1 MLDWGIELSFTILLH
16 EANNPGYFL
25 NLWNVVDL
33 NVSPTSPRCFLKLHV
48 AWIGLTLLVTSG
60 VNTQFPAREKICLSS
75 KCIYEE
81 YTVVIL
87 SNGQNWS
94 EGNKNQNT
102 QWWWWWDSDRD
113 LAKKNQKLKIKNQ
126 NTQWWWWWWDSDR
139 DFLAKDGEQL
149 ALEDLTLSA
158 SCSTTWQN
166 SHPYHFYYYHIFFN
180 KKKTSGQVGCLTF
193 LPQL

>member
-33 NVSPTSPRCFLKLHV
+33 TVSPTSPRCFLKLHV

-94 EGNKNQNT
+94 EGNKSYTMMMMMRLRQRLPGKGRRAARARGFNFVCFLFYNLT
-102 QWWWWWDSDRD
+102 KLASISLLLLSYFFLIKRRPVDR
-113 LAKKNQKLKIKNQ
+113 
-126 NTQWWWWWWDSDR
+126 
-139 DFLAKDGEQL
+139 
-149 ALEDLTLSA
+149 SA
-158 SCSTTWQN
+158 
-166 SHPYHFYYYHIFFN
+166 
-180 KKKTSGQVGCLTF
+180 V
-193 LPQL
+193 

>member
-33 NVSPTSPRCFLKLHV
+33 TVSPTSPRCFLKLHV

-126 NTQWWWWWWDSDR
+126 KSKHTMMMMMMRLRQRLPGKGRRAARARGFNFVC
-139 DFLAKDGEQL
+139 FLFYNLTKL
-149 ALEDLTLSA
+149 ASISLLLS
-158 SCSTTWQN
+158 SS
-166 SHPYHFYYYHIFFN
+166 FF
-180 KKKTSGQVGCLTF
+180 F
-193 LPQL
+193 

>member
-33 NVSPTSPRCFLKLHV
+33 TVSPTSPRCFLKLHV
-48 AWIGLTLLVTSG
+48 AWIGLTLLVTSR
-60 VNTQFPAREKICLSS
+60 VNTQFPVREKICLSS

-102 QWWWWWDSDRD
+102 Q
-113 LAKKNQKLKIKNQ
+113 
-126 NTQWWWWWWDSDR
+126 WWWWWDSDR

-180 KKKTSGQVGCLTF
+180 KKKTSGQSAV
-193 LPQL
+193 